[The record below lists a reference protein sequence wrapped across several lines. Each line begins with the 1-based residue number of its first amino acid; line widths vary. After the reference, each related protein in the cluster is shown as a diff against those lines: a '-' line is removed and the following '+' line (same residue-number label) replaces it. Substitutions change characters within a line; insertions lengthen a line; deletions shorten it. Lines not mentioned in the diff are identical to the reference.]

1 MVQAETSAA
10 RFVNLPK
17 YAAHCT
23 ITSPDAR
30 PAALQSSRPTGRV
43 RMLNLFITVILPVIV
58 LTRFSGEDQL
68 GPDKGLA
75 VALAL
80 PIGFAI
86 YELIRSR
93 RISASPIIGVV
104 SVLLTGGF
112 RLLDIPPKWFAIKE
126 AAIPA
131 ALALAIL
138 VSAWIG
144 KPLARV
150 FLNQVLDRE
159 RIDAALAAHGTAEEY
174 EQRTSIATYLL
185 AGAFILSAIL
195 NYVLA
200 RIIVTSEPG
209 TDAFNSE
216 LGRMT
221 ALSYPV
227 ITLPV
232 MLVLIGTIFYIF
244 NTVGKLTGLEM
255 EDMMKQKPKKPR
267 EVAASE
273 EAGDH
278 VVGEQQTPVR

>member
-1 MVQAETSAA
+1 
-10 RFVNLPK
+10 
-17 YAAHCT
+17 
-23 ITSPDAR
+23 
-30 PAALQSSRPTGRV
+30 
-43 RMLNLFITVILPVIV
+43 MLNLLITIILPVII
-58 LTRFSGEDQL
+58 LTRYSAESRL
-68 GPDKGLA
+68 GPDKALA
-75 VALAL
+75 LALAL
-80 PIGFAI
+80 PIGYAV
-86 YELIRSR
+86 YEIIRSR
-93 RISASPIIGVV
+93 KVSASPIIGVV

-112 RLLDIPPKWFAIKE
+112 RLLDIPPEWFAVKE

-144 KPLARV
+144 KPLARI
-150 FLNQVLDRE
+150 FLDQVLDRD
-159 RIDAALAAHGTAEEY
+159 RIQAALAANGTEHEY
-174 EQRTSIATYLL
+174 EERTSIATYLL

-200 RIIVTSEPG
+200 RVVVTSDPG

-232 MLVLIGTIFYIF
+232 MVVLMGTIFYIL
-244 NTVGKLTGLEM
+244 NTVGKLTGLEL
-255 EDMMKQKPKKPR
+255 EDVMKKKPKKGQPAPAI
-267 EVAASE
+267 VSE

-278 VVGEQQTPVR
+278 VVGEQQSTRS

>member
-1 MVQAETSAA
+1 
-10 RFVNLPK
+10 
-17 YAAHCT
+17 
-23 ITSPDAR
+23 
-30 PAALQSSRPTGRV
+30 
-43 RMLNLFITVILPVIV
+43 MLNLLITVIAPVII

-80 PIGFAI
+80 PIGYAI
-86 YELIRSR
+86 YELVRSR

-104 SVLLTGGF
+104 GVLLTGGF

-126 AAIPA
+126 ASIPA

-144 KPLARV
+144 KPLARI
-150 FLNQVLDRE
+150 FLNQVLDHD
-159 RIDAALAAHGTAEEY
+159 RIKAALAANNAEEEY
-174 EQRTSIATYLL
+174 EQRTAIATYLL

-195 NYVLA
+195 NFVLA
-200 RIIVTSEPG
+200 RIVVTSDPG

-232 MLVLIGTIFYIF
+232 MLVLMGTIFYIF
-244 NTVGKLTGLEM
+244 TTVGKLTGLEI
-255 EDMMKQKPKKPR
+255 EEMMKQKPKRNAPTITSTAAESADDK
-267 EVAASE
+267 VAS
-273 EAGDH
+273 
-278 VVGEQQTPVR
+278 

>member
-1 MVQAETSAA
+1 
-10 RFVNLPK
+10 
-17 YAAHCT
+17 
-23 ITSPDAR
+23 
-30 PAALQSSRPTGRV
+30 
-43 RMLNLFITVILPVIV
+43 MLNLLITIILPVII
-58 LTRFSGEDQL
+58 LTRYSAESRL
-68 GPDKGLA
+68 GPDKALA
-75 VALAL
+75 LALAL
-80 PIGFAI
+80 PIGYAV
-86 YELIRSR
+86 YEIIRSR
-93 RISASPIIGVV
+93 KVSASPIIGVV

-112 RLLDIPPKWFAIKE
+112 RLLDIPPEWFAVKE

-144 KPLARV
+144 KPLARI
-150 FLNQVLDRE
+150 FLDQVLDRD
-159 RIDAALAAHGTAEEY
+159 RIQAALAANGTEHEY
-174 EQRTSIATYLL
+174 EERTSIATYLL

-200 RIIVTSEPG
+200 RVVVTSDPG

-232 MLVLIGTIFYIF
+232 MVVLMGTIFYIL
-244 NTVGKLTGLEM
+244 NTVGKLTGLEL
-255 EDMMKQKPKKPR
+255 EDMMKKKPKKGQPAPAI
-267 EVAASE
+267 VSE

-278 VVGEQQTPVR
+278 VVGEQQSTRS

>member
-1 MVQAETSAA
+1 
-10 RFVNLPK
+10 
-17 YAAHCT
+17 
-23 ITSPDAR
+23 
-30 PAALQSSRPTGRV
+30 
-43 RMLNLFITVILPVIV
+43 MLNLLITIILPVII
-58 LTRFSGEDQL
+58 LTRYSAESRL
-68 GPDKGLA
+68 GPDKALA
-75 VALAL
+75 LALAL
-80 PIGFAI
+80 PVGYAI
-86 YELIRSR
+86 YEIIRSR
-93 RISASPIIGVV
+93 KVSASPIIGVV

-112 RLLDIPPKWFAIKE
+112 RLLDIPPEWFAVKE

-144 KPLARV
+144 KPLARI
-150 FLNQVLDRE
+150 FLDQILDRD
-159 RIDAALAAHGTAEEY
+159 RIETALAANGTAQEY
-174 EQRTSIATYLL
+174 EERTSIATYLL

-200 RIIVTSEPG
+200 RIVVTSEPG

-232 MLVLIGTIFYIF
+232 MLVLMGTIYYIF
-244 NTVGKLTGLEM
+244 STVGKLTGLEL
-255 EDMMKQKPKKPR
+255 EEMMKQKPKKGQPSPAI
-267 EVAASE
+267 VSE

-278 VVGEQQTPVR
+278 IVGEQQSSRS